1 MKTHQAPMQGRR
13 AMVPARRGSMHV
25 AAWQRQRL
33 GHTDRVRLM
42 DAARRRERETRQ
54 PGSGRHGGEL
64 LQTGLRVLHALL
76 YRGWGRAGACDPGL
90 AQLAQATALARST
103 VQAAIDRLEAAG
115 ILLRVRRGLVIGG
128 RWTQVTNVYLFRAP
142 AAWPR
147 PSDTDSRSALK
158 SEDKNR
164 EEAVLWEGAGS
175 AEPPDPTWLAAALQR
190 WGLQEAP
197 AAVG

>member
-1 MKTHQAPMQGRR
+1 
-13 AMVPARRGSMHV
+13 
-25 AAWQRQRL
+25 
-33 GHTDRVRLM
+33 M
-42 DAARRRERETRQ
+42 DAARRRERETRL

-128 RWTQVTNVYLFRAP
+128 RWAQVTNAYLFRAP
-142 AAWPR
+142 KLWL
-147 PSDTDSRSALK
+147 PSDTGCRSASDSR
-158 SEDKNR
+158 DKNQG
-164 EEAVLWEGAGS
+164 EIVFWEGDTSGQPPAWIAETLHRWGWEAPP
-175 AEPPDPTWLAAALQR
+175 AEPPGGA
-190 WGLQEAP
+190 GEAY
-197 AAVG
+197 ASASV